1 MDPNSMPTLPV
12 NEPPPEH
19 IPGRRRR
26 LLIVLAIALA
36 TGLAA
41 ATGVLLATRGGD
53 SPAATA
59 AGGSCRALSGAPPLA
74 LQLPGGVAPQGNQ
87 AVARAAERLLA
98 PGDARIAVARAMLAY
113 PSAGGDATL
122 RVLHALDQTQPVVR
136 LYEGLTELWAG
147 RCTQAVATLRRLRT
161 SDMYGYYGTKAD
173 NTLHAPGQLAN
184 YPVYLP
190 PPGTPTGSLAHL
202 QALVQA
208 HPDRGSAWLGL
219 AYAEQNAWLEDS
231 LPQQRLAAQAAA
243 RRALQADPTGVSP
256 RVAVAVLTYDKDNPT
271 AGVSV
276 LMSLVQQASDP
287 TEIRFHLG
295 ELLFWLN
302 QDTDAVA
309 QWRQVVD
316 DSPSSLYGR
325 TAAKLMSQIS

>member
-1 MDPNSMPTLPV
+1 V

-36 TGLAA
+36 VGLAA
-41 ATGVLLATRGGD
+41 AAGVLLATRGGGGG
-53 SPAATA
+53 AAA
-59 AGGSCRALSGAPPLA
+59 ADTGRCRALPGAPPLA
-74 LQLPGGVAPQGNQ
+74 LRLPGDVAPAGNQ

-98 PGDARIAVARAMLAY
+98 QGDARIAVARAMLAY

-122 RVLHALDQTQPVVR
+122 RTLHGLDQAQPVVR

-147 RCTQAVATLRRLRT
+147 RCAQAVATLRQVRT
-161 SDMYGYYGTKAD
+161 SDLYGFYGTIAD
-173 NTLHAPGQLAN
+173 NTLHAPSQRAN

-190 PPGTPTGSLAHL
+190 PQGTPTGSLAHL

-208 HPDRGSAWLGL
+208 HPDQGSAWLGL
-219 AYAEQNAWLEDS
+219 AYAEQRQWLKRRVA
-231 LPQQRLAAQAAA
+231 QYRLAAQAAA

-256 RVAVAVLTYDKDNPT
+256 RVAVAVLTYDKDNP
-271 AGVSV
+271 AASFSV
-276 LMSLVQQASDP
+276 LGPLVQQASDP

-295 ELLFWLN
+295 ELLYWLN

-316 DSPSSLYGR
+316 DSPSSIYGR
-325 TAAKLMSQIS
+325 TAAQLMSQIS

>member
-36 TGLAA
+36 VGLAA
-41 ATGVLLATRGGD
+41 AAGVLLANSGGGGG
-53 SPAATA
+53 AATA
-59 AGGSCRALSGAPPLA
+59 AGGGCRALSGAPPLA

-87 AVARAAERLLA
+87 AVSRAAERLLA
-98 PGDARIAVARAMLAY
+98 PGDARIGVARAMLAY

-122 RVLHALDQTQPVVR
+122 RALHALDQTQPAVR
-136 LYEGLTELWAG
+136 LYEALTELWAG
-147 RCTQAVATLRRLRT
+147 HCTQAVSALRRLRT
-161 SDMYGYYGTKAD
+161 SDMYGFYGTIAD
-173 NTLHAPGQLAN
+173 NTLHAPGQRAN
-184 YPVYLP
+184 YPIYLP
-190 PPGTPTGSLAHL
+190 PQGTPTGSLAHL
-202 QALVQA
+202 QALVRA
-208 HPDRGSAWLGL
+208 HPDQGSAWLGL
-219 AYAEQNAWLEDS
+219 AYAEQRQWLKHR
-231 LPQQRLAAQAAA
+231 QARYRLAAQAAA

-256 RVAVAVLTYDKDNPT
+256 RVAVAVLTYDKDNP
-271 AGVSV
+271 AASFSV
-276 LMSLVQQASDP
+276 LGPLVQQASDP

-295 ELLFWLN
+295 ELLYWLN

-316 DSPSSLYGR
+316 DSPTSIYGR
-325 TAAKLMSQIS
+325 TAAALMSRIS